1 MSLNNY
7 YYLKGGTTDDV
18 NSIENPDN
26 VNSIENPDTS
36 NEIKGFVNTA
46 MLYTGA
52 IVIGIILFN
61 VIIIYLIYLVFKAI
75 FGSKD
80 EDKDKNTPIK
90 N

>member
-7 YYLKGGTTDDV
+7 YYLKGGTTDD
-18 NSIENPDN
+18 